1 MADKPS
7 IKYFISQRLHSPR
20 MERVGRGCW
29 KKEKY
34 IEKMNKKKEAP
45 ARHNDVD
52 SGSSGKKCH
61 STQTLAFFW
70 PFSFRQLRHKF
81 LGKKRAW

>member
-1 MADKPS
+1 
-7 IKYFISQRLHSPR
+7 
-20 MERVGRGCW
+20 MEKR
-29 KKEKY
+29 KKKY

-61 STQTLAFFW
+61 STQTLAFFGLFLFGSLDINSLAKNGHGEW
-70 PFSFRQLRHKF
+70 VQGYGIFSIFHSPAK
-81 LGKKRAW
+81 G